1 MLNFLTTSS
10 GLMCVYRFNE
20 DQSLCPSEVD
30 AVSVMQSIKLG
41 DVVSIEIK
49 KSRNYEFH
57 KKWFALIQLMF
68 EQKFEHFNNIEYK
81 GTKVLPNFDRFRKDV
96 IIKTGRYTPVFN
108 ADGEVRL
115 EADSISFGRMS
126 ADEFDKLYSD
136 TVQVALD
143 LLSNFNEQDITDAI
157 DAVMA
162 LS

>member
-1 MLNFLTTSS
+1 MAPA
-10 GLMCVYRFNE
+10 
-20 DQSLCPSEVD
+20 DSE
-30 AVSVMQSIKLG
+30 AIEFMQSIKLG
-41 DVVSIEIK
+41 EVLAFEVK
-49 KSRNYEFH
+49 RARNYQFH
-57 KKWFALIQLMF
+57 KKWFALVQLMF
-68 EQKFEHFNNIEYK
+68 EQKFEHFNNIEYN
-81 GTKVLPNFDRFRKDV
+81 GAKVLPSFERFRKDV

-115 EADSISFGRMS
+115 EADSISFGKMKQE
-126 ADEFDKLYSD
+126 EFDKLYSD

>member
-1 MLNFLTTSS
+1 MRAHFRKSLNA
-10 GLMCVYRFNE
+10 MAPA
-20 DQSLCPSEVD
+20 DSE
-30 AVSVMQSIKLG
+30 AIEFMQSIKLG
-41 DVVSIEIK
+41 EVLAFEVK
-49 KSRNYEFH
+49 RARNYQFH
-57 KKWFALIQLMF
+57 KKWFALVQLMF
-68 EQKFEHFNNIEYK
+68 EQKFEHFNNIEYN
-81 GTKVLPNFDRFRKDV
+81 GAKVLPSFERFRKDV

-115 EADSISFGRMS
+115 EADSISFGKMKQE
-126 ADEFDKLYSD
+126 EFDKLYSD